1 MADDEPIASR
11 TRSRTAATRAANA
24 ETVARTRATNQRQET
39 QRLLAEGDRRAAR
52 AFARTSATDVIANM
66 TDAARSS
73 IAVSRMTRIS
83 ERLADEIQ
91 RIRNAASNI
100 IAPLMQGNSRGTRR
114 ITVARRRQIIE
125 ARLTMD
131 EDVSSLYNVSQ
142 EIYAYLNVEQMLY
155 FARNS
160 ITENYY
166 FRKLELAYGTPT
178 IDKFNQLC
186 QNIIDNMPIASYI
199 PGMPYRYDIDYY
211 CQIINFLEGINT
223 QILLVSNKQDI
234 KNTLINELMN
244 SINNEKI
251 TVNNLIAHLRDI
263 NNPSPNI
270 TREIEQTIQKLQK
283 RRDDLNKITRP
294 TIIRHFEDE
303 QFEQIR
309 RYTLV
314 ILHAAK
320 NLCKIFLL
328 LIIKIYNIQDRP
340 FQLKTIDYES
350 IITDMYNAIA
360 NFTQIMSTSSSDY
373 DELRLLYTVQITLYN
388 EIKSSLSAYRR
399 SRTVINMINE
409 YNIQHSTQ
417 FIIEYDITIPQT
429 RLLDNIHPLTY
440 ELEIPLQDIESIFTG
455 QRRRVVSSTD
465 ISRVSREYRRVAQE
479 LRRQALA
486 QQEQERI
493 AARIVREQAR
503 EAERVARTALIAT
516 ERAARAAAR
525 AARGTGRAAR
535 GTGRAARGNTSLS
548 NIDDMFEID
557 ANADMQFTTTYI
569 TAADDRYKN
578 SDDSFLQKLKDKYI
592 HHSKDFKSSAQ
603 RQLIFNEIKSRF
615 STKFNSDEPTP
626 RIRDSVENFVGNS
639 VASLFARYSYY
650 GGDIKFN
657 DLGKYYVINYTLQ
670 RESDN
675 PDTPLTDKFRKIRQA
690 GIDAGGLRRDFI
702 TALTEE
708 LFEKKIFI
716 TREGTKKYFLNPL
729 YQPDEEFKY
738 ILKIST
744 GMDILDDATFIRN
757 FYFFIGQLLSFILV
771 NDCGIQHHLSSYI
784 MANFNNRFTDDIDN
798 FDYVYYMLMDF
809 PEFSKSL
816 LNLMADPANIEW
828 SCIGFNDYY
837 KLTSDDTDVKD
848 DNIEEYIQLVS
859 KFMMTTTILRKDI
872 DIPSGTDENAFNAK
886 AKLMHD
892 CLVTGINLDIK
903 LYLKPFTLKSLN
915 SYLVTPTMSDDIVN
929 KLVRNFTNVMNRKN
943 RNLIGPVKIK
953 YEKLTELFISHV
965 LTNKNPDD
973 KEGFFK
979 FIDKLLK
986 FWSGSAFYKDNEE
999 YKIQLNAG
1007 LSATH
1012 LPQSHT
1018 CFFLIDLPDY
1028 TTVGNDTQIGNTL
1041 YDKINT
1047 AISNVAGGMDFAGG
1061 KKPAKKSAKKPAKY
1075 L

>member
-1 MADDEPIASR
+1 M
-11 TRSRTAATRAANA
+11 
-24 ETVARTRATNQRQET
+24 
-39 QRLLAEGDRRAAR
+39 
-52 AFARTSATDVIANM
+52 
-66 TDAARSS
+66 
-73 IAVSRMTRIS
+73 
-83 ERLADEIQ
+83 
-91 RIRNAASNI
+91 
-100 IAPLMQGNSRGTRR
+100 
-114 ITVARRRQIIE
+114 
-125 ARLTMD
+125 
-131 EDVSSLYNVSQ
+131 
-142 EIYAYLNVEQMLY
+142 
-155 FARNS
+155 
-160 ITENYY
+160 
-166 FRKLELAYGTPT
+166 
-178 IDKFNQLC
+178 
-186 QNIIDNMPIASYI
+186 
-199 PGMPYRYDIDYY
+199 
-211 CQIINFLEGINT
+211 
-223 QILLVSNKQDI
+223 
-234 KNTLINELMN
+234 
-244 SINNEKI
+244 
-251 TVNNLIAHLRDI
+251 
-263 NNPSPNI
+263 
-270 TREIEQTIQKLQK
+270 
-283 RRDDLNKITRP
+283 
-294 TIIRHFEDE
+294 
-303 QFEQIR
+303 
-309 RYTLV
+309 
-314 ILHAAK
+314 
-320 NLCKIFLL
+320 
-328 LIIKIYNIQDRP
+328 
-340 FQLKTIDYES
+340 
-350 IITDMYNAIA
+350 
-360 NFTQIMSTSSSDY
+360 
-373 DELRLLYTVQITLYN
+373 
-388 EIKSSLSAYRR
+388 
-399 SRTVINMINE
+399 
-409 YNIQHSTQ
+409 
-417 FIIEYDITIPQT
+417 
-429 RLLDNIHPLTY
+429 
-440 ELEIPLQDIESIFTG
+440 
-455 QRRRVVSSTD
+455 
-465 ISRVSREYRRVAQE
+465 
-479 LRRQALA
+479 
-486 QQEQERI
+486 
-493 AARIVREQAR
+493 
-503 EAERVARTALIAT
+503 
-516 ERAARAAAR
+516 
-525 AARGTGRAAR
+525 
-535 GTGRAARGNTSLS
+535 
-548 NIDDMFEID
+548 
-557 ANADMQFTTTYI
+557 
-569 TAADDRYKN
+569 
-578 SDDSFLQKLKDKYI
+578 
-592 HHSKDFKSSAQ
+592 
-603 RQLIFNEIKSRF
+603 
-615 STKFNSDEPTP
+615 
-626 RIRDSVENFVGNS
+626 
-639 VASLFARYSYY
+639 
-650 GGDIKFN
+650 
-657 DLGKYYVINYTLQ
+657 
-670 RESDN
+670 
-675 PDTPLTDKFRKIRQA
+675 
-690 GIDAGGLRRDFI
+690 
-702 TALTEE
+702 
-708 LFEKKIFI
+708 
-716 TREGTKKYFLNPL
+716 

-872 DIPSGTDENAFNAK
+872 DIPSGTDENAFNAR

-1061 KKPAKKSAKKPAKY
+1061 KKPAKKPAKKSAKKPPKY